1 MFKPF
6 ASLAFALLFA
16 QGVAIAGDT
25 PIREFPLPDH
35 GSLAIA
41 VPDAWQVDVDQPAEN
56 LPPTLK
62 FTTKAGT
69 AFEFFITPLWP
80 MNGKTPPLDPAGLH
94 KQVADA
100 AETLKPQ
107 AVEKTIEVK
116 EIKGVS
122 GVGYYFSATD
132 RAPKP
137 GEYKYVTQGILP
149 VGELAT
155 TFTILS
161 NDGSEATVKTALL
174 LLRGAM
180 QKKAV
185 TR

>member
-6 ASLAFALLFA
+6 VSLAFALLFA
-16 QGVAIAGDT
+16 QGASAGET
-25 PIREFPLPDH
+25 PIREFPLPGH
-35 GSLAIA
+35 GALAIA
-41 VPDAWQVDVDQPAEN
+41 VPDAWQVDVEQPGN
-56 LPPTLK
+56 DLPPTLK
-62 FTTKAGT
+62 FTAKTGP
-69 AFEFFITPLWP
+69 AFEFYLTPLWP
-80 MNGKTPPLDPAGLH
+80 MDGKAPPLDAASLH

-107 AVEKTIEVK
+107 SVEKTIETK
-116 EIKGVS
+116 SLKGA
-122 GVGYYFSATD
+122 GAVGYYFSATD

-161 NDGSEATVKTALL
+161 NDGSEAVVKTALL
-174 LLRGAM
+174 LLRGAT
-180 QKKAV
+180 QKKTA
-185 TR
+185 TP